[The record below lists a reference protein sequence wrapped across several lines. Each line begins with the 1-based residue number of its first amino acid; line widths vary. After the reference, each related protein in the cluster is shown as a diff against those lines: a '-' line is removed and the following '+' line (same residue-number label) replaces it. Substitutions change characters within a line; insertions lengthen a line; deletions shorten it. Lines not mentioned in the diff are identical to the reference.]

1 MQNLKTKLPLLVLV
15 ATLFIGCCDSTDY
28 SKTIKKVAE
37 PMLKELDVF
46 YKKNK
51 RHPTVK
57 ERDVMLKKVGCKM
70 DGDECLYDGDKI
82 LVDTYSYDGEYTF
95 GMTLEKTYCNFA
107 LQKNKKF
114 TSVRCYNNPCI
125 KLGQ

>member
-57 ERDVMLKKVGCKM
+57 ERDIMLKKVGCEM
-70 DGDECLYDGDKI
+70 DGDECLYDGERMLFETDSYNG
-82 LVDTYSYDGEYTF
+82 TYTVGI
-95 GMTLEKTYCNFA
+95 TLEKTYCYVT
-107 LQKNKKF
+107 LQNL
-114 TSVRCYNNPCI
+114 SNMSCYNNPCI